1 MNRRHTEAR
10 FVLCIH
16 NKVYRASL
24 ELRKVY
30 QILPDAKAAADDLVR
45 VIDESGED
53 YLYPKKW
60 FVRVVLPRS
69 IEKTLLIAS

>member
-10 FVLCIH
+10 FVLCIY
-16 NKVYRASL
+16 NRGYRASL

-30 QILPDAKAAADDLVR
+30 PVLPDAKAAADDLVR